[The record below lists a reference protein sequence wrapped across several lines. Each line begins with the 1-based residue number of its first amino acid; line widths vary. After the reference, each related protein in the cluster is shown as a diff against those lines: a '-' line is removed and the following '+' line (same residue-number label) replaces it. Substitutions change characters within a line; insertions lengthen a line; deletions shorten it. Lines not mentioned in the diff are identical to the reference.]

1 MKNRVVTDVSFMYTN
16 FRRLVNMEK
25 VTLTF
30 NGIKYEMPIIEGT
43 EGEKGIDISKLRQDT
58 NLITLDVG
66 YQNTGSCTSSI
77 TFIDGNQGILRY
89 RGIPIEELAE
99 KASFSEVAYLLIY
112 GDLPNREQQQLFSQ
126 RLTQNSMIHEEML
139 RFFDGFPPTAH
150 PMAILA
156 TMVNSMSVYYTDYFT
171 EDFRAETF
179 DLMAASLISRIR
191 TIAAY
196 SYKHSIGHPH
206 VYPKRD
212 LKYASNFLYMM
223 FDSPVNP
230 YVPDPDIERALSTLL
245 ILHAD
250 HEQNCSTSAVR
261 LVGSSMANLYASI
274 CSGICALWGPLH
286 GGANQKVIEMLE
298 EIKNNNLSIASC
310 IESAK
315 DKTSKFRLF
324 GFGHRVYKN
333 YDPRAK
339 ILKKY
344 CETIFKKYNYQDTL
358 INIAMELEDA
368 ALKDNFFIERKLY
381 PNVDFYSGI
390 LYRMIGIPTNMFT
403 VMFAIGRLPGMI
415 AQWKE
420 MHDSVPLKIG
430 RPRQI
435 YTGSNLRSYIPMDER
450 P

>member
-1 MKNRVVTDVSFMYTN
+1 
-16 FRRLVNMEK
+16 MEK

-250 HEQNCSTSAVR
+250 HEQNCSTSTVR

>member
-1 MKNRVVTDVSFMYTN
+1 
-16 FRRLVNMEK
+16 MEHAK
-25 VTLTF
+25 LLYQGKTL
-30 NGIKYEMPIIEGT
+30 EMPVIVGA
-43 EGEKGIDISKLRQDT
+43 EGEKAIDISKLRQETD
-58 NLITLDVG
+58 LITLDDG
-66 YQNTGSCTSSI
+66 YQNTGSCMSAI
-77 TFIDGNQGILRY
+77 TYIDGDKGILRH
-89 RGIPIEELAE
+89 RGYPIEELAE
-99 KASFSEVAYLLIY
+99 RATFSEVAYLLIY
-112 GDLPNREQQQLFSQ
+112 GHLPNRDEQQAFSQ
-126 RLTQNSMIHEEML
+126 MLTQNSMIHEEML

-150 PMAILA
+150 PMAILG
-156 TMVNSMSVYYTDYFT
+156 TMVNSLSVYYTDYYT
-171 EDFRAETF
+171 EDFQSDTF

-196 SYKHSIGHPH
+196 SYKHSIGEPH

-230 YVPDPDIERALSTLL
+230 YVPDLDIEKALSTLL

-250 HEQNCSTSAVR
+250 HEQNCSTSTVR
-261 LVGSSMANLYASI
+261 LVGSSMVNLYASI
-274 CSGICALWGPLH
+274 CAGICALWGPLH

-298 EIKNNNLSIASC
+298 SIKKDNLSIAQC
-310 IESAK
+310 IADAK
-315 DKTSKFRLF
+315 NKDSKFRLF

-333 YDPRAK
+333 YDPRAR

-344 CETIFKKYNYQDTL
+344 CETLFKKYNYQDPL
-358 INIAMELEDA
+358 INIAMELEEA
-368 ALKDNFFIERKLY
+368 ALADEFFVERKLY

-435 YTGSNLRSYIPMDER
+435 YTGNTLRHYVAIDER
-450 P
+450 

>member
-1 MKNRVVTDVSFMYTN
+1 LDILTGDKEA
-16 FRRLVNMEK
+16 MEK
-25 VTLTF
+25 ASLMYQGMTH
-30 NGIKYEMPIIEGT
+30 EMSVIEGT
-43 EGEKGIDISKLRQDT
+43 EGERGIDISKLRQET
-58 NLITLDVG
+58 NLITLDLG
-66 YQNTGSCTSSI
+66 YQNTGSCMSSI
-77 TFIDGNQGILRY
+77 TFIDGDKGILRY

-112 GDLPNREQQQLFSQ
+112 GNLPNKAEQQLFSQ
-126 RLTQNSMIHEEML
+126 HLTQNSMIHEEML

-171 EDFRAETF
+171 EDFQADTF

-196 SYKHSIGHPH
+196 SYKHSIGEPH

-250 HEQNCSTSAVR
+250 HEQNCSTSTVR
-261 LVGSSMANLYASI
+261 LVGSSMSNLYASI
-274 CSGICALWGPLH
+274 CAGICALWGPLH

-298 EIKNNNLSIASC
+298 NIKKDNVTIRQC

-315 DKTSKFRLF
+315 NKDSKFRLF

-344 CETIFKKYNYQDTL
+344 CETLFKKHNYSDPL
-358 INIAMELEDA
+358 VDIAMELEEA
-368 ALKDNFFIERKLY
+368 ALKDDFFKERKLY

-403 VMFAIGRLPGMI
+403 VMFAIGRLSGMI

-420 MHDSVPLKIG
+420 MHDSVPLKLG

-435 YTGSNLRSYIPMDER
+435 YTGSNLRHYVPLEER
-450 P
+450 

>member
-1 MKNRVVTDVSFMYTN
+1 MTV
-16 FRRLVNMEK
+16 L
-25 VTLTF
+25 
-30 NGIKYEMPIIEGT
+30 EGT
-43 EGEKGIDISKLRQDT
+43 EGEKGIDISKLRQET
-58 NLITLDVG
+58 GLITLDLG
-66 YQNTGSCTSSI
+66 YQNTGSCMSSI
-77 TFIDGNQGILRY
+77 TFIDGDKGILRY

-112 GDLPNREQQQLFSQ
+112 GNLPNKAEQQLFSQ
-126 RLTQNSMIHEEML
+126 HLTQNSMIHEEML

-171 EDFRAETF
+171 EDFQADTF

-196 SYKHSIGHPH
+196 SYKHSIGQPH

-261 LVGSSMANLYASI
+261 LVGSSMSNLYASI
-274 CSGICALWGPLH
+274 CAGICALWGPLH

-298 EIKNNNLSIASC
+298 NIKKDNVTIKQC

-315 DKTSKFRLF
+315 NKDSKIRLF
-324 GFGHRVYKN
+324 GFGLRVYKN

-339 ILKKY
+339 ILKSY
-344 CETIFKKYNYQDTL
+344 CETVFKKHNYNDPL
-358 INIAMELEDA
+358 IEIAMALEEA
-368 ALKDNFFIERKLY
+368 VLKDDFFKERKLY

-403 VMFAIGRLPGMI
+403 VMFAIGRLSGMI

-420 MHDSVPLKIG
+420 MHDSVPLKLG

-435 YTGSNLRSYIPMDER
+435 YTGSNIRHYVPLEER

>member
-1 MKNRVVTDVSFMYTN
+1 MDLPTGEKER
-16 FRRLVNMEK
+16 MEK
-25 VTLTF
+25 ATFTF
-30 NGIKYEMPIIEGT
+30 NGKTHEMSIIEGT
-43 EGEKGIDISKLRQDT
+43 EGETAIDISQLRQET
-58 NLITLDVG
+58 GLITLDVG
-66 YQNTGSCTSSI
+66 YQNTGACMSSI
-77 TFIDGNQGILRY
+77 TFIDGDKGILRY

-99 KASFSEVAYLLIY
+99 KASFTEVAYLLIY
-112 GDLPNREQQQLFSQ
+112 GNLPNKAEQQLFSQ

-156 TMVNSMSVYYTDYFT
+156 AMVNSMSVYYTDYYT
-171 EDFRAETF
+171 EDFQAETF

-223 FDSPVNP
+223 FDSPVSP
-230 YVPDPDIERALSTLL
+230 YVSDPDIERALSTLL

-250 HEQNCSTSAVR
+250 HEQNCSTSTVR

-274 CSGICALWGPLH
+274 CAGICALWGPLH

-298 EIKNNNLSIASC
+298 QIKNDKLTIRQC

-315 DKTSKFRLF
+315 DKNSKFRLF

-339 ILKKY
+339 ILKEF
-344 CETIFKKYNYQDTL
+344 CEKIFKKYNYQDQL

-368 ALKDNFFIERKLY
+368 TLKDPFFIERKLY

-390 LYRMIGIPTNMFT
+390 LYRMIGIPTDMFT

-435 YTGSNLRSYIPMDER
+435 YTGSNLRHYIPLENR
-450 P
+450 

>member
-1 MKNRVVTDVSFMYTN
+1 
-16 FRRLVNMEK
+16 MEK
-25 VTLTF
+25 AQLIYQGKTF
-30 NGIKYEMPIIEGT
+30 ELPIIEGT
-43 EGEKGIDISKLRQDT
+43 ENEKGVDISKLRQET
-58 NLITLDVG
+58 GLITLDVG
-66 YQNTGSCTSSI
+66 YQNTGACASAI
-77 TFIDGNQGILRY
+77 TFIDGDRGILRY

-99 KASFSEVAYLLIY
+99 KASFTEVAYLLIY

-171 EDFRAETF
+171 EDFKAETF
-179 DLMAASLISRIR
+179 DPMAASLISRIR

-223 FDSPVNP
+223 FDSPVSP
-230 YVPDPDIERALSTLL
+230 YIPDPDIEKALSTLL

-250 HEQNCSTSAVR
+250 HEQNCSTSTVR
-261 LVGSSMANLYASI
+261 LVGSSMANLYASV
-274 CSGICALWGPLH
+274 CAGICALWGPLH

-298 EIKNNNLSIASC
+298 NIKKDNVTIRQC
-310 IESAK
+310 IDSAK
-315 DKTSKFRLF
+315 DRENKFRLF

-339 ILKKY
+339 ILKQY
-344 CETIFKKYNYQDTL
+344 CEILFRKHDYHDAL
-358 INIAMELEDA
+358 IDIAMELEEA
-368 ALKDNFFIERKLY
+368 ALNDEFFIERKLY
-381 PNVDFYSGI
+381 PNVDFYSGL

-420 MHDSVPLKIG
+420 MRDTVPLKIG

-435 YTGSNLRSYIPMDER
+435 YTGSTLRHYVPIDER
-450 P
+450 K

>member
-1 MKNRVVTDVSFMYTN
+1 MKNRVVTNVSFMYTN

-250 HEQNCSTSAVR
+250 HEQNCSTSTVR

>member
-1 MKNRVVTDVSFMYTN
+1 
-16 FRRLVNMEK
+16 MEK
-25 VTLTF
+25 AKLTY
-30 NGIKYEMPIIEGT
+30 NGMTHEMPVLEGT
-43 EGEKGIDISKLRQDT
+43 EGEKGIDISKLRQET

-66 YQNTGSCTSSI
+66 YQNTGSCMSSI
-77 TFIDGNQGILRY
+77 TFIDGDLGILRY

-99 KASFSEVAYLLIY
+99 NASFSEVAYLLIY
-112 GDLPNREQQQLFSQ
+112 GNLPSKAEQQLFSQ

-171 EDFRAETF
+171 EDFQADTF

-230 YVPDPDIERALSTLL
+230 YVPDPDMEKALSTLL

-250 HEQNCSTSAVR
+250 HEQNCSTSTVR

-274 CSGICALWGPLH
+274 CAGICALWGPLH
-286 GGANQKVIEMLE
+286 GGANQKVIEMLD
-298 EIKNNNLSIASC
+298 EINKSNLSIKNC
-310 IESAK
+310 IDSAK
-315 DKTSKFRLF
+315 DKNSKFRLF

-339 ILKKY
+339 ILKQY
-344 CETIFKKYNYQDTL
+344 CETIFKKHYHEDPL
-358 INIAMELEDA
+358 LSIAMELEEA
-368 ALKDNFFIERKLY
+368 ALKDDFFIERKLY

-435 YTGSNLRSYIPMDER
+435 YTGSSLRHYVPLDER
-450 P
+450 

>member
-1 MKNRVVTDVSFMYTN
+1 MDYAKMAYQG
-16 FRRLVNMEK
+16 K
-25 VTLTF
+25 TF
-30 NGIKYEMPIIEGT
+30 EMPVIEGT
-43 EGEKGIDISKLRQDT
+43 EGEKAIDISKLRQETD
-58 NLITLDVG
+58 LITLDVG
-66 YQNTGSCTSSI
+66 YQNTGSCMSAI
-77 TFIDGNQGILRY
+77 TYIDGDKGILRH

-99 KASFSEVAYLLIY
+99 KATFSEVAYLLIY
-112 GDLPNREQQQLFSQ
+112 GNLPSRDEQRAFSQ
-126 RLTQNSMIHEEML
+126 LLTQNSMIHEEML

-150 PMAILA
+150 PMAILG
-156 TMVNSMSVYYTDYFT
+156 TMVNALSVYYTDYYT
-171 EDFRAETF
+171 EDFQSGTF

-196 SYKHSIGHPH
+196 SYKHSIGEPH
-206 VYPKRD
+206 VYPKPD
-212 LKYASNFLYMM
+212 LRYASNFLYMM

-230 YVPDPDIERALSTLL
+230 YVPDPDIEKALSTLL

-250 HEQNCSTSAVR
+250 HEQNCSTSTVR
-261 LVGSSMANLYASI
+261 MVGSSMVNLYASI
-274 CSGICALWGPLH
+274 CAGICALWGPLH

-298 EIKNNNLSIASC
+298 SIKKDNVSIAQC
-310 IESAK
+310 ISAAK
-315 DKTSKFRLF
+315 DKETAFRLF

-333 YDPRAK
+333 YDPRAR
-339 ILKKY
+339 ILKQY
-344 CETIFKKYNYQDTL
+344 CETLFRKYNYSDPL
-358 INIAMELEDA
+358 INIAMELEEA
-368 ALKDNFFIERKLY
+368 ALADDFFVERKLY

-435 YTGSNLRSYIPMDER
+435 YTGNTMRHYIPADER
-450 P
+450 

>member
-1 MKNRVVTDVSFMYTN
+1 
-16 FRRLVNMEK
+16 MEK
-25 VTLTF
+25 AKLTY
-30 NGIKYEMPIIEGT
+30 NGMTHEMPVLVGT
-43 EGEKGIDISKLRQDT
+43 EGEKGIDISKLRQVM

-77 TFIDGNQGILRY
+77 TFIDGDLGILRY

-99 KASFSEVAYLLIY
+99 NGSFSEVAYLLIY
-112 GDLPNREQQQLFSQ
+112 GNLPNKAEQQLFSQ
-126 RLTQNSMIHEEML
+126 RLTQNSMIHEEMM

-171 EDFRAETF
+171 EDFQADTF

-230 YVPDPDIERALSTLL
+230 YVPDPDIERALSILL

-250 HEQNCSTSAVR
+250 HEQNCSTSTVR

-274 CSGICALWGPLH
+274 CAGICALWGPLH
-286 GGANQKVIEMLE
+286 GGANQKVIEMLD
-298 EIKNNNLSIASC
+298 EINKKNLSIKNC
-310 IESAK
+310 IDSAK
-315 DKTSKFRLF
+315 DKNSKFRLF

-339 ILKKY
+339 ILKQY
-344 CETIFKKYNYQDTL
+344 CETIFKKYYYDDPL
-358 INIAMELEDA
+358 LAIAMELEEA
-368 ALKDNFFIERKLY
+368 ALKDSFFIERKLY

-403 VMFAIGRLPGMI
+403 VMFAIGRLPGWI
-415 AQWKE
+415 AQWLE
-420 MHDSVPLKIG
+420 LHGDPDNRIF
-430 RPRQI
+430 RPRQV
-435 YTGSNLRSYIPMDER
+435 YVGPKQRNVADNWEVLRNDLKA
-450 P
+450 

>member
-1 MKNRVVTDVSFMYTN
+1 
-16 FRRLVNMEK
+16 MEK
-25 VTLTF
+25 AKLTY
-30 NGIKYEMPIIEGT
+30 NGMTHEMPVLEGT
-43 EGEKGIDISKLRQDT
+43 EGEKGIDISKLRQET

-66 YQNTGSCTSSI
+66 YQNTGSCMSSI
-77 TFIDGNQGILRY
+77 TFIDGDLGILRY

-99 KASFSEVAYLLIY
+99 NASFSEVAYLLIY
-112 GDLPNREQQQLFSQ
+112 GNLPNKAEQQLFSQ

-171 EDFRAETF
+171 EDFQADTF

-230 YVPDPDIERALSTLL
+230 YVPDPDMEKALSTLL

-250 HEQNCSTSAVR
+250 HEQNCSTSTVR

-274 CSGICALWGPLH
+274 CAGICALWGPLH
-286 GGANQKVIEMLE
+286 GGANQKVIEMLD
-298 EIKNNNLSIASC
+298 EINKSNLSIKNC
-310 IESAK
+310 IDSAK
-315 DKTSKFRLF
+315 DKNSKFRLF

-339 ILKKY
+339 ILKQY
-344 CETIFKKYNYQDTL
+344 CETIFKKHYHEDPL
-358 INIAMELEDA
+358 LSIAMELEEA
-368 ALKDNFFIERKLY
+368 ALKDAFFIERKLY

-435 YTGSNLRSYIPMDER
+435 YTGSNLRHYVPLDER
-450 P
+450 

>member
-1 MKNRVVTDVSFMYTN
+1 LGDKKT
-16 FRRLVNMEK
+16 MEK
-25 VTLTF
+25 AILTYQ
-30 NGIKYEMPIIEGT
+30 GLSHEMQIIGGA
-43 EGEKGIDISKLRQDT
+43 EGEKAIDISRLRQDT
-58 NLITLDVG
+58 GLITLDVG
-66 YQNTGSCTSSI
+66 YQNTGSCMSAI
-77 TFIDGNQGILRY
+77 TYIDGDQGILRY

-99 KASFSEVAYLLIY
+99 KASFTEVAYLLIY
-112 GDLPNREQQQLFSQ
+112 GDLPNKAQQQLFSQ

-150 PMAILA
+150 PMAILG
-156 TMVNSMSVYYTDYFT
+156 TMVNSLSVYYTDYFT
-171 EDFRAETF
+171 ESFQAETF

-230 YVPDPDIERALSTLL
+230 YVPDPDIEKALSTLL

-250 HEQNCSTSAVR
+250 HEQNCSTSTVR
-261 LVGSSMANLYASI
+261 LVGSSMVNLYASI
-274 CSGICALWGPLH
+274 CAGICALWGPLH

-298 EIKNNNLSIASC
+298 NIKKDNLTIRQC
-310 IESAK
+310 IDSAK
-315 DKTSKFRLF
+315 DKNSRVRLF

-333 YDPRAK
+333 YDPRAR
-339 ILKKY
+339 ILKEY
-344 CETIFKKYNYQDTL
+344 CASIFKKHNYDDDL
-358 INIAMELEDA
+358 IHIAMELEEA
-368 ALKDNFFIERKLY
+368 ALKDDFFIERKLY

-390 LYRMIGIPTNMFT
+390 LYRMIGIPTDMFT

-435 YTGSNLRSYIPMDER
+435 YTGSNLRHYIPVEER

>member
-1 MKNRVVTDVSFMYTN
+1 
-16 FRRLVNMEK
+16 MEK
-25 VTLTF
+25 AKLTY
-30 NGIKYEMPIIEGT
+30 NGMTHEMPVLEGT
-43 EGEKGIDISKLRQDT
+43 EGEKGIDISKLRQET

-66 YQNTGSCTSSI
+66 YQNTGSCMSSI
-77 TFIDGNQGILRY
+77 TFIDGDLGILRY

-99 KASFSEVAYLLIY
+99 YASFSEVAYLLIY
-112 GDLPNREQQQLFSQ
+112 GNLPNKAEQQLFSQ

-171 EDFRAETF
+171 EDFQADTF

-230 YVPDPDIERALSTLL
+230 YVSDPDIERALSTLL

-250 HEQNCSTSAVR
+250 HEQNCITSTVR
-261 LVGSSMANLYASI
+261 LVSSSMANLYASI
-274 CSGICALWGPLH
+274 CAGICALWGPLH
-286 GGANQKVIEMLE
+286 GGANQKVIEMLD
-298 EIKNNNLSIASC
+298 EINKSNLSIKNC
-310 IESAK
+310 IDSAK
-315 DKTSKFRLF
+315 DKNSKFRLF

-339 ILKKY
+339 ILKQY
-344 CETIFKKYNYQDTL
+344 CETIFKKYYYEDPML
-358 INIAMELEDA
+358 SIAMELEEA
-368 ALKDNFFIERKLY
+368 ALKDEFFIERKLY

-420 MHDSVPLKIG
+420 MHDSLPLKIG

-435 YTGSNLRSYIPMDER
+435 YTGSNLRHYVSLDER
-450 P
+450 

>member
-1 MKNRVVTDVSFMYTN
+1 MDYAKLAY
-16 FRRLVNMEK
+16 LGK
-25 VTLTF
+25 TL
-30 NGIKYEMPIIEGT
+30 EMPVIEGT
-43 EGEKGIDISKLRQDT
+43 EGERAIDISKLRQET

-66 YQNTGSCTSSI
+66 YQNTGSCMSAI
-77 TFIDGNQGILRY
+77 TYINGDHGILRH

-99 KASFSEVAYLLIY
+99 KATFSEVAYLLIY
-112 GDLPNREQQQLFSQ
+112 GNLPNRDEQHAFSQ
-126 RLTQNSMIHEEML
+126 LLTQNSMIHEEML

-150 PMAILA
+150 PMAILG
-156 TMVNSMSVYYTDYFT
+156 TMVNALSVYYTDYYT
-171 EDFRAETF
+171 EDFQSGTF

-196 SYKHSIGHPH
+196 SYKHSIGEPH
-206 VYPKRD
+206 VYPKPD
-212 LKYASNFLYMM
+212 LRYASNFLYMM

-230 YVPDPDIERALSTLL
+230 YVPDPDIEKALSTLL

-250 HEQNCSTSAVR
+250 HEQNCSTSTVR
-261 LVGSSMANLYASI
+261 LVGSSMVNLYASI
-274 CSGICALWGPLH
+274 CAGICALWGPLH

-298 EIKNNNLSIASC
+298 SIQKDNVSIAQC
-310 IESAK
+310 IAAAK
-315 DKTSKFRLF
+315 DKESSFRLF

-333 YDPRAK
+333 YDPRAR
-339 ILKKY
+339 ILKQY
-344 CETIFKKYNYQDTL
+344 CETLFRKYSYSDPL
-358 INIAMELEDA
+358 INIAMELEEA
-368 ALKDNFFIERKLY
+368 ALADEFFVERKLY

-435 YTGSNLRSYIPMDER
+435 YTGSILRHYIPIDER
-450 P
+450 

>member
-1 MKNRVVTDVSFMYTN
+1 
-16 FRRLVNMEK
+16 MEK
-25 VTLTF
+25 AKLTY
-30 NGIKYEMPIIEGT
+30 NGMTHEMPVLEGT
-43 EGEKGIDISKLRQDT
+43 EGEKGIDISKLRQET

-66 YQNTGSCTSSI
+66 YQNTGSCMSSI
-77 TFIDGNQGILRY
+77 TFIDGDLGILRY

-99 KASFSEVAYLLIY
+99 NASFSEVAYLLIY
-112 GDLPNREQQQLFSQ
+112 GNLPSKAEQQLFSQ

-171 EDFRAETF
+171 EDFQADTF

-230 YVPDPDIERALSTLL
+230 YVPDPDMEKALSTLL

-250 HEQNCSTSAVR
+250 HEQNCSTSTVR

-274 CSGICALWGPLH
+274 CAGICALWGPLH
-286 GGANQKVIEMLE
+286 GGANQKVIEMLD
-298 EIKNNNLSIASC
+298 EINKSNLSIKNC
-310 IESAK
+310 IDSAK
-315 DKTSKFRLF
+315 DKNSKFRLF

-339 ILKKY
+339 ILKQY
-344 CETIFKKYNYQDTL
+344 CETIFKKHYHEDPL
-358 INIAMELEDA
+358 LSIAMELEEA
-368 ALKDNFFIERKLY
+368 ALKDAFFIERKLY

-435 YTGSNLRSYIPMDER
+435 YTGSSLRHYVPLDER
-450 P
+450 

>member
-1 MKNRVVTDVSFMYTN
+1 
-16 FRRLVNMEK
+16 MEK
-25 VTLTF
+25 AKLTYK
-30 NGIKYEMPIIEGT
+30 GLSHEMKIIEGT
-43 EGEKGIDISKLRQDT
+43 EGEKGIDISKLRQET
-58 NLITLDVG
+58 GLITLDVG

-77 TFIDGNQGILRY
+77 TFIDGDKGILRY
-89 RGIPIEELAE
+89 RGIPIEEIAE

-112 GDLPNREQQQLFSQ
+112 GNLPNREEQRLFSQ
-126 RLTQNSMIHEEML
+126 QLTQNSMIHEEML

-171 EDFRAETF
+171 EDFQADTF

-196 SYKHSIGHPH
+196 SYKHSIGEPH

-250 HEQNCSTSAVR
+250 HEQNCSTSTVR
-261 LVGSSMANLYASI
+261 LVGSSMSNLYASI
-274 CSGICALWGPLH
+274 CAGICALWGPLH

-298 EIKNNNLSIASC
+298 SIRKDNVTIKQC
-310 IESAK
+310 IDSAK
-315 DKTSKFRLF
+315 NKDSKFRLF

-333 YDPRAK
+333 FDPRAQ
-339 ILKKY
+339 ILKRY
-344 CETIFKKYNYQDTL
+344 CETVFKKQNYHDPL
-358 INIAMELEDA
+358 IEIAMELEEA
-368 ALKDNFFIERKLY
+368 VLKDDFFIERKLY

-390 LYRMIGIPTNMFT
+390 IYRMMGIPTNMFT

-420 MHDSVPLKIG
+420 MHDSVPLKLG

-435 YTGSNLRSYIPMDER
+435 YTGSNERHYIPLEER
-450 P
+450 

>member
-1 MKNRVVTDVSFMYTN
+1 
-16 FRRLVNMEK
+16 MEK
-25 VTLTF
+25 AKLTF
-30 NGIKYEMPIIEGT
+30 NGMNLEMPIIEGT
-43 EGEKGIDISKLRQDT
+43 EGEKAIDISKLRQET
-58 NLITLDVG
+58 SLITLDVG
-66 YQNTGSCTSSI
+66 YQNTGSCMSSI
-77 TFIDGNQGILRY
+77 TFIDGDSGILRY

-112 GDLPNREQQQLFSQ
+112 GNLPNKEEQQLFSQ

-150 PMAILA
+150 PMAILG
-156 TMVNSMSVYYTDYFT
+156 TMVNSMSVYYTDYYT
-171 EDFRAETF
+171 EDFQAGTF

-196 SYKHSIGHPH
+196 SYKHSIGEPH

-250 HEQNCSTSAVR
+250 HEQNCSTSTVR

-274 CSGICALWGPLH
+274 CAGICALWGPLH

-298 EIKNNNLSIASC
+298 GIKQDNITIRQC
-310 IESAK
+310 ISSAK
-315 DKTSKFRLF
+315 DKESKFRLF

-339 ILKKY
+339 ILKEY
-344 CETIFKKYNYQDTL
+344 CEKIFKKYNYQDPL
-358 INIAMELEDA
+358 INIAMELEGA
-368 ALKDNFFIERKLY
+368 ALKDEFFIERKLY

-390 LYRMIGIPTNMFT
+390 LYRMIGIPTDMFT

-420 MHDSVPLKIG
+420 MHDSMPLKIG

-435 YTGSNLRSYIPMDER
+435 YTGSNLRHYLPMDER
-450 P
+450 R

>member
-1 MKNRVVTDVSFMYTN
+1 
-16 FRRLVNMEK
+16 MEK
-25 VTLTF
+25 AKLTY
-30 NGIKYEMPIIEGT
+30 NGMTHEMPVIEGT
-43 EGEKGIDISKLRQDT
+43 EGEKAIDISKLRQET

-66 YQNTGSCTSSI
+66 YQNTGSCTSAI
-77 TFIDGNQGILRY
+77 TFIDGDKGILRY
-89 RGIPIEELAE
+89 RGIEIEELAD
-99 KASFSEVAYLLIY
+99 KASFTEVAYLLIY
-112 GDLPNREQQQLFSQ
+112 GNLPNKTEQQLFSQ

-156 TMVNSMSVYYTDYFT
+156 TMVNSMSVYYADYFT
-171 EDFRAETF
+171 EDLRAETF

-230 YVPDPDIERALSTLL
+230 YVSDPDIEKALSTLL

-250 HEQNCSTSAVR
+250 HEQNCSTSTVR

-298 EIKNNNLSIASC
+298 GIKKDHITIGQCIA
-310 IESAK
+310 SAK
-315 DKTSKFRLF
+315 DKESKFRLF

-339 ILKKY
+339 ILKQY
-344 CETIFKKYNYQDTL
+344 CETIFKKYNYEDPL
-358 INIAMELEDA
+358 INIAMELEEA
-368 ALKDNFFIERKLY
+368 ALKDEFFIERKLY
-381 PNVDFYSGI
+381 PNVDFYGGI
-390 LYRMIGIPTNMFT
+390 LYRMIGIPTDMFT

-435 YTGSNLRSYIPMDER
+435 YTGNNLRNYVPVDER
-450 P
+450 

>member
-1 MKNRVVTDVSFMYTN
+1 
-16 FRRLVNMEK
+16 METVK
-25 VTLTF
+25 LIYQGNT
-30 NGIKYEMPIIEGT
+30 YEMPVLEGT
-43 EGEKGIDISKLRQDT
+43 EGEKAIDISRLRQDT
-58 NLITLDVG
+58 GLITLDIG

-77 TFIDGNQGILRY
+77 TYIDGDKGILRY

-112 GDLPNREQQQLFSQ
+112 GDLPNKAQQQLFSQ

-150 PMAILA
+150 PMGILA

-171 EDFRAETF
+171 EDFQAETF

-196 SYKHSIGHPH
+196 SYKHSIGQPH

-230 YVPDPDIERALSTLL
+230 YIPDPDIENALSTLL

-250 HEQNCSTSAVR
+250 HEQNCSTSTVR

-274 CSGICALWGPLH
+274 CAGICALWGPLH

-298 EIKNNNLSIASC
+298 NINKDSLSIKTC

-315 DKTSKFRLF
+315 NKESKFRLF

-339 ILKKY
+339 ILKAY
-344 CETIFKKYNYQDTL
+344 CEKIFKKQNYNDPL

-368 ALKDNFFIERKLY
+368 ALKDEFFIERKLY

-435 YTGSNLRSYIPMDER
+435 YTGYNERHYVPMEER
-450 P
+450 

>member
-1 MKNRVVTDVSFMYTN
+1 
-16 FRRLVNMEK
+16 MEK
-25 VTLTF
+25 AKLTY
-30 NGIKYEMPIIEGT
+30 NGMTHEMPVLVGT
-43 EGEKGIDISKLRQDT
+43 EGEKGIDISKLRQEM

-66 YQNTGSCTSSI
+66 YQNTGSCMSSI
-77 TFIDGNQGILRY
+77 TFIDGDLGILRY

-99 KASFSEVAYLLIY
+99 HASFSEVAYLLIY
-112 GDLPNREQQQLFSQ
+112 GNLPNKAEQQLFSQ

-171 EDFRAETF
+171 EDFQADTF

-250 HEQNCSTSAVR
+250 HEQNCSTSTVR

-274 CSGICALWGPLH
+274 CAGICALWGPLH
-286 GGANQKVIEMLE
+286 GGANQKVIEMLD
-298 EIKNNNLSIASC
+298 EINKNNLSIKNC
-310 IESAK
+310 IDSAK
-315 DKTSKFRLF
+315 DKNSKFRLF

-339 ILKKY
+339 ILKQY
-344 CETIFKKYNYQDTL
+344 CETIFKKYYYDDPL
-358 INIAMELEDA
+358 LAIAMELEEA
-368 ALKDNFFIERKLY
+368 ALKDSFFIERKLY

-435 YTGSNLRSYIPMDER
+435 YTGSNLRHYVPLDER
-450 P
+450 